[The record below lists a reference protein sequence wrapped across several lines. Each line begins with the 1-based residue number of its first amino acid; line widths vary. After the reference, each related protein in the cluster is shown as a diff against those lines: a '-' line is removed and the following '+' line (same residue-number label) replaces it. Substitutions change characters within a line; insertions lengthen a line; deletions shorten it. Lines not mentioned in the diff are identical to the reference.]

1 MLAAGQVIA
10 TGLTKLGAIL
20 GAGTR
25 IGANAVTSPGT
36 LLPPASVVPR
46 PGLTEQLPGPQPPT

>member
-25 IGANAVTSPGT
+25 IGAKPSPAREPCCH
-36 LLPPASVVPR
+36 PPASSPAR
-46 PGLTEQLPGPQPPT
+46 A